1 MFIAFLPFPT
11 AVLADA
17 LHRRASEQIATA
29 FYGGTL
35 TVIGVLVTAMWYYA
49 AYQHRLL
56 TA

>member
-1 MFIAFLPFPT
+1 MFIAFLPFPA

-17 LHRRASEQIATA
+17 LPRRVGEQIATA

-35 TVIGVLVTAMWYYA
+35 TVIGVLVPAMWYYA